1 MAVPYIRQ
9 NPYDIYNLFTAT
21 EPVVSPYVQA
31 QLGSESNNLR
41 FGRNA
46 GTGGAPSVPT
56 PNLMNTDYGGLETA
70 AEAWKNRDQGTDYSL
85 GAGMEPSVGLKLP
98 QPTVST
104 GQMPSVGMD
113 TQPSVGMRVGGGIGL
128 KIPGT
133 DEFKLTDWWG
143 GL

>member
-21 EPVVSPYVQA
+21 EPQVSPYVQA
-31 QLGSESNNLR
+31 QLGGETNDLR
-41 FGRNA
+41 ARASSGISS
-46 GTGGAPSVPT
+46 GMPSA

-70 AEAWKNRDQGTDYSL
+70 AEAWKNRDKGIDYSL

-104 GQMPSVGMD
+104 GQMPSIGMD
-113 TQPSVGMRVGGGIGL
+113 TQPSVGMQAGGGVGL
-128 KIPGT
+128 RIPGA
-133 DEFKLTDWWG
+133 DEFRLTDWWG